1 MPTILITGCSS
12 GFGLETAR
20 HFLSEGWRVIA
31 TMRSPKL
38 DLLPASDRLRV
49 LPLDITDPAN
59 IAAVVATAGEIDVLV
74 NNAGIGWLNAVEG
87 TPIAVVRDIFETN
100 TIGTIAM
107 IQAVLPQFRTRRAGV
122 IINVT
127 SSVTLKTYD
136 LLAVYTASKAAV
148 NALTEVMALE
158 LAPFGIRA
166 HVVLPGQAPGTAF
179 SANARARLA
188 QAGGFPEPYA
198 EMIQSVFAHLT
209 SGASDEKTSAE
220 DVVAAIW
227 RIAADP
233 DAPLRVPAGADAV
246 ALFKG

>member
-20 HFLSEGWRVIA
+20 HFLTEGWKVIA
-31 TMRSPKL
+31 TMRTPNA
-38 DLLPASDRLRV
+38 DLLPASDRLTI
-49 LPLDITDPAN
+49 LPLDVTDAAS
-59 IAAVVATAGEIDVLV
+59 IASAVAAAGEIDVLV

-87 TPIAVVRDIFETN
+87 TPIDVVRDIFETN
-100 TIGTIAM
+100 TFGTIAM

-127 SSVTLKTYD
+127 SSVTLKNYD
-136 LLAVYTASKAAV
+136 LLSVYTASKAAV

-166 HVVLPGQAPGTAF
+166 HVVLPGQAPDTAF
-179 SANARARLA
+179 GANARERLT

-198 EMIQSVFAHLT
+198 EMVQAVFARLASGSEDELT
-209 SGASDEKTSAE
+209 RAE
-220 DVVAAIW
+220 DVAAAIW
-227 RIAADP
+227 RVVTDP
-233 DAPLRVPAGADAV
+233 TAPMRVPAGADAV

>member
-20 HFLSEGWRVIA
+20 HFLAEGWTVIA
-31 TMRSPKL
+31 TMRTPKP
-38 DLLPASDRLRV
+38 DLLPTSDRLTI
-49 LPLDITDPAN
+49 LPLDVTDPAS
-59 IAAVVATAGEIDVLV
+59 IAAAVAAAGEIDVLV
-74 NNAGIGWLNAVEG
+74 NNAGVGWLNAVEG
-87 TPIAVVRDIFETN
+87 TPMSIVRDIFETN
-100 TIGTIAM
+100 TFGTIAM

-127 SSVTLKTYD
+127 SSVTLKNYD
-136 LLAVYTASKAAV
+136 LLSVYTASKAAV

-158 LAPFGIRA
+158 LAPFGIRC

-179 SANARARLA
+179 AANARERLT

-198 EMIQSVFAHLT
+198 EMVQAVFARLA
-209 SGASDEKTSAE
+209 SGSDDEKTRSE

-227 RIAADP
+227 RVATDPAAP
-233 DAPLRVPAGADAV
+233 MRMPAGADAV
-246 ALFKG
+246 ALFKV

>member
-20 HFLSEGWRVIA
+20 HFLAEGWNVIA
-31 TMRSPKL
+31 TMRVPKA
-38 DLLPASDRLRV
+38 DLLPASDRLTI
-49 LPLDITDPAN
+49 LPLDVTDAAS
-59 IAAVVATAGEIDVLV
+59 IAAAVAAAGEIDVLV

-87 TPIAVVRDIFETN
+87 TPINVVRDIFETN

-127 SSVTLKTYD
+127 SSVTLKNYD
-136 LLAVYTASKAAV
+136 LLSIYTASKAAV
-148 NALTEVMALE
+148 NALTEVMAAE

-179 SANARARLA
+179 AANGRERLT
-188 QAGGFPEPYA
+188 QAGGFSEPYA
-198 EMIQSVFAHLT
+198 EMIQSVFARLT
-209 SGASDEKTSAE
+209 SGSDDEKTKPE
-220 DVVAAIW
+220 DVVEAIW
-227 RIAADP
+227 RVATDP
-233 DAPLRVPAGADAV
+233 TAPMRVPAGADAV

>member
-20 HFLSEGWRVIA
+20 HFLTEGWKVIA
-31 TMRSPKL
+31 TMRTPNS
-38 DLLPASDRLRV
+38 DLLPASDRLTI
-49 LPLDITDPAN
+49 LPLDVTDAAS
-59 IAAVVATAGEIDVLV
+59 IASAVAASGEIDVLV

-87 TPIAVVRDIFETN
+87 TPIHVVRDIFETN
-100 TIGTIAM
+100 TFGTIAM
-107 IQAVLPQFRTRRAGV
+107 IQAVLPQFRARRAGV

-127 SSVTLKTYD
+127 SSVTLKNYD
-136 LLAVYTASKAAV
+136 LLSVYTASKAAV

-158 LAPFGIRA
+158 LAPFGIRT

-179 SANARARLA
+179 GANARERLT

-198 EMIQSVFAHLT
+198 EMVQAVFARLASGSEDELT
-209 SGASDEKTSAE
+209 RAE
-220 DVVAAIW
+220 DVAAAIW
-227 RIAADP
+227 RVATNP
-233 DAPLRVPAGADAV
+233 TAPMRVPAGADAL

>member
-20 HFLSEGWRVIA
+20 HFLAEGWTVIA
-31 TMRSPKL
+31 TMRSPKP
-38 DLLPASDRLRV
+38 DLLPASDRLRI
-49 LPLDITDPAN
+49 LPLDVTDPAS
-59 IAAVVATAGEIDVLV
+59 IATAVAAAGEIDVLV

-87 TPIAVVRDIFETN
+87 TPIDVVRDIFETN

-122 IINVT
+122 IVNVT

-136 LLAVYTASKAAV
+136 LLSVYTASKAAV

-158 LAPFGIRA
+158 LAPFGIRS

-179 SANARARLA
+179 SATARERLA
-188 QAGGFPEPYA
+188 QSGGFPEPYA
-198 EMIQSVFAHLT
+198 EMIQAVFARLT
-209 SGASDEKTSAE
+209 NGSDEEKTKAE
-220 DVVAAIW
+220 DVAAAIW
-227 RIAADP
+227 RVATDP
-233 DAPLRVPAGADAV
+233 TAPMRVPAGADAV

>member
-20 HFLSEGWRVIA
+20 HILAKGWTVIA
-31 TMRSPKL
+31 TMRTPKT
-38 DLLPASDRLRV
+38 DLLPASDRLTI
-49 LPLDITDPAN
+49 LPLDVTDPAS
-59 IAAVVATAGEIDVLV
+59 IAAAVAAAGEIDVLV

-87 TPIAVVRDIFETN
+87 TPISVVRDIFETN

-127 SSVTLKTYD
+127 SSVTLKNYD
-136 LLAVYTASKAAV
+136 LLSVYTASKAAV

-179 SANARARLA
+179 SANASERLT

-198 EMIQSVFAHLT
+198 GMIQSVFARLG
-209 SGASDEKTSAE
+209 SGSDDEKTKPE
-220 DVVAAIW
+220 DVAAAIW
-227 RIAADP
+227 RIATDP
-233 DAPLRVPAGADAV
+233 TAPMRVPAGADAV
-246 ALFKG
+246 ALFRG

>member
-20 HFLSEGWRVIA
+20 HFLTEGWNVIA
-31 TMRSPKL
+31 TMRTPKA
-38 DLLPASDRLRV
+38 DLLPASERLTI
-49 LPLDITDPAN
+49 LPLDVTDAGS
-59 IAAVVATAGEIDVLV
+59 IASAVAAAGEIDVLV
-74 NNAGIGWLNAVEG
+74 NNAGIGWLNPVEG
-87 TPIAVVRDIFETN
+87 TPINVVRDIFETN
-100 TIGTIAM
+100 TFGTIAM
-107 IQAVLPQFRTRRAGV
+107 IQAVLPQFRTRRAGA

-127 SSVTLKTYD
+127 SSVTLKNYD
-136 LLAVYTASKAAV
+136 LLSLYTASKAVV

-179 SANARARLA
+179 GDNARERLT

-198 EMIQSVFAHLT
+198 EMVQAVFARLASGSEDELT
-209 SGASDEKTSAE
+209 RAE
-220 DVVAAIW
+220 DVAAAIW
-227 RIAADP
+227 RVATDP
-233 DAPLRVPAGADAV
+233 TAPMRVPAGADAV

>member
-20 HFLSEGWRVIA
+20 HFLAEGWTVIA
-31 TMRSPKL
+31 TMRSPKAGL
-38 DLLPASDRLRV
+38 FPASDRLTI
-49 LPLDITDPAN
+49 LPLDVTDPES
-59 IAAVVATAGEIDVLV
+59 IAAAVADAGEVDVLV

-87 TPIAVVRDIFETN
+87 TPMSVVRDIFETN
-100 TIGTIAM
+100 TFGTIAL
-107 IQAVLPQFRTRRAGV
+107 IQAVLPQFRSRGAGV

-136 LLAVYTASKAAV
+136 LLSVYTASKAAV

-158 LAPFGIRA
+158 LAPFGIRS

-179 SANARARLA
+179 GANARERLA
-188 QAGGFPEPYA
+188 QTGGFPEPYA
-198 EMIQSVFAHLT
+198 GMVQDVFARLA
-209 SGASDEKTSAE
+209 SGSDEDKTKPE

-227 RIAADP
+227 RIATDP
-233 DAPLRVPAGADAV
+233 AAPMRVPAGADAV
-246 ALFKG
+246 ALFRG